1 MTAQAPRMLVLGL
14 ELGDG
19 KLLHRWAQEGRLPY
33 LKGLMDRGTWGW
45 LATSAEQLHISAWP
59 TIYTGAT
66 PGEHGVYFTF
76 QPAPGLQGY
85 QRFHAG
91 LYGKPTFW
99 KLLDEAGVR
108 SAVIDAPYTHP
119 EAGFRGDF
127 IYDWGTWAHY
137 LQPGST
143 PPRLLQQ
150 LESAVGRYPLGLEA
164 NDLGFEP
171 LDAEDISRRLT
182 ASIEAKTRATL
193 WLLRERPADVLV
205 SVFGETHL
213 AGHYCWPREAKDDRQ
228 VGDYAPMLRVY
239 EALDKAI
246 REIHAAVG
254 PDCALLVVSGDRVG
268 PNHAGCHLLPDL
280 LTRLGY
286 LARSQP
292 PGEAGAPTGA
302 EEQSAARPPFDPVK
316 ALRDLMPVGL
326 RKWIARQLPTA
337 LRDKLA
343 QRVDTADIDWART
356 RAYWLPTDLEGCIR
370 INLAGREPQGIV
382 QPGAQYEAALADL
395 TEALLALRSADG
407 TRAIV
412 SEVIRTDE
420 RFPGARRAWLPDLI
434 VRWNGEQAIDAA
446 RSERVGLVELRSP
459 DSRPGTHL
467 GPGFV
472 LAAGP
477 GIAHG
482 ATLQDANILDIAPTV
497 LARAGVDRPAWMPGR
512 PLPELTSRS

>member
-1 MTAQAPRMLVLGL
+1 MSRSKTRLLVLGL

-19 KLLHRWAQEGRLPY
+19 KLLHRWAQEGRLPN
-33 LKGLMDRGTWGW
+33 LQRLMEQGTWGW

-85 QRFHAG
+85 QRFHTG
-91 LYGKPTFW
+91 LYGKPSFW
-99 KLLDEAGVR
+99 KLLDDAGHGCT
-108 SAVIDAPYTHP
+108 VIDAPYTHP
-119 EAGFRGDF
+119 EEGFKGSF

-143 PPRLLQQ
+143 PPALLKQ

-171 LDAEDISRRLT
+171 LEAEEISRRLVT
-182 ASIEAKTRATL
+182 SIESKVRATR
-193 WLLRERPADVLV
+193 WLLDNRPAETLL

-213 AGHYCWPREAKDDRQ
+213 AGHYCWPKGAADDRA
-228 VGDYAPMLRVY
+228 VGDYAPMMRVY
-239 EALDKAI
+239 QALDAAI
-246 REIHAAVG
+246 ADLHAAAG

-268 PNHAGCHLLPDL
+268 PNHAGCHLLPDI

-286 LARSQP
+286 LARPQP
-292 PGEAGAPTGA
+292 AQEKTAQQADAQPN
-302 EEQSAARPPFDPVK
+302 ARPPFDPVK

-370 INLAGREPQGIV
+370 VNLAGREPQGTV
-382 QPGAQYEAALADL
+382 QPGAEYEAVLGEL
-395 TEALLALRSADG
+395 TRALLELRTPDG

-412 SEVIRTDE
+412 QEVIRTDE
-420 RFPGARRAWLPDLI
+420 RFPGPRRHWLPDLI
-434 VRWNGEQAIDAA
+434 VRWNGVAPIDGA
-446 RSERVGLVELRSP
+446 RSERLGLLEMPSP
-459 DSRPGTHL
+459 DARPGTHL
-467 GPGFV
+467 GPGFL
-472 LAAGP
+472 LAVGP
-477 GIAHG
+477 QIARG
-482 ATLQDANILDIAPTV
+482 ATLNDANILDIAPTV
-497 LARAGVDRPAWMPGR
+497 LARHGVGRPAWMPGR
-512 PLPELTSRS
+512 VLTELLQES